1 MSENTK
7 AGQYWP
13 APAQR
18 TLERIKRRHQAPAGP
33 RRPATRPQEKVITG
47 PTQNSGRRLRVPAS
61 QASLQE
67 AGGGRAARAPDG
79 GRARGGGGRR
89 ATRDGASTAGAGT
102 GRRRRARG
110 PLAPAPPAGSAHA
123 KLGRAH
129 GWRFLGAEE
138 GERAEVRHEVLRG
151 ACPPA
156 VSPTRGTRWEAGT
169 ARGGRFAGGLR
180 APAASGARGA
190 GGRA

>member
-18 TLERIKRRHQAPAGP
+18 TLERIKRRHQAPASL
-33 RRPATRPQEKVITG
+33 RRPAARPQEKVITG
-47 PTQNSGRRLRVPAS
+47 PTQNSGRRLSPAS

-79 GRARGGGGRR
+79 GRARGGGRR
-89 ATRDGASTAGAGT
+89 ATRDRASTAGAGT

-110 PLAPAPPAGSAHA
+110 PLAPAPPQGARTQA
-123 KLGRAH
+123 RA
-129 GWRFLGAEE
+129 
-138 GERAEVRHEVLRG
+138 RARLAFPRRG
-151 ACPPA
+151 GG
-156 VSPTRGTRWEAGT
+156 GTR
-169 ARGGRFAGGLR
+169 
-180 APAASGARGA
+180 
-190 GGRA
+190 